1 MNISVT
7 CAIVLVCFSLACR
20 IPINDVLVNFEEIE
34 LVHLQPDAITQG
46 VALEEVNKLVCCVLS
61 KYHKYMKYTLQLM
74 N

>member
-7 CAIVLVCFSLACR
+7 FDIVLVCFSLACR